1 MDLIISNNS
10 ETPIYEQI
18 KKKIKAAINSRE
30 LKETESLPSV
40 RNLARD
46 LRISVLTVK
55 KAYDELEDE
64 GYIKTVQGKGSF
76 VIPRSKELIREEQI
90 KIIENHINEIIKI
103 SKLTNISKNEIIEL
117 FNFIYDEG
125 ED

>member
-1 MDLIISNNS
+1 MDLVISNNS

-18 KKKIKAAINSRE
+18 KLKMKDLINSGE

-40 RNLARD
+40 RNLAKD

-55 KAYDELEDE
+55 KAYDELENE
-64 GYIKTVQGKGSF
+64 GYIKTVQGKGSY
-76 VIPRSKELIREEQI
+76 VILRNKELVREEQI

-103 SKLTNISKNEIIEL
+103 SKLTEISEKEIIDL
-117 FNFIYDEG
+117 FKFLYEG
-125 ED
+125 E

>member
-1 MDLIISNNS
+1 MNLIISNNS

-18 KKKIKAAINSRE
+18 KLKMKDAINYGE

-55 KAYDELEDE
+55 KAYDELENE
-64 GYIKTVQGKGSF
+64 GYIKTVQGKGSY
-76 VIPRSKELIREEQI
+76 VIHRNKELVREEQI
-90 KIIENHINEIIKI
+90 KVIENYINEIIKI
-103 SKLTNISKNEIIEL
+103 SKLTDISKKEIIDL
-117 FNFIYDEG
+117 INFLYE
-125 ED
+125 EE

>member
-10 ETPIYEQI
+10 EVPIYEQI
-18 KKKIKAAINSRE
+18 KIKIKNAINLNE
-30 LKETESLPSV
+30 LKEADALPSV
-40 RNLARD
+40 RNLAKD

-55 KAYDELEDE
+55 KAYDELENE
-64 GYIKTVQGKGSF
+64 GYIKTVQGKGSY
-76 VIPRSKELIREEQI
+76 VVPRNKELAREEQI

-103 SKLTNISKNEIIEL
+103 AKVNDITQKEVVDL
-117 FNFIYDEG
+117 FKFLYE